1 MTRMALVGDIGGTN
15 ARFALVAP
23 GEFELQHIEALPT
36 EDYPTLSD
44 ALRAYIEKIGCEAP
58 KEACLAF
65 ACPTHQDEIKMTN
78 NPWTLSKKAFK
89 EEFELDTFKAINDF
103 TAQALGLPHIG
114 SDDLHQVGE
123 GDAAEGYARLVMGPG
138 TGLGVAGLAPSQ
150 RYWIP
155 ITGEG
160 GHASFAP
167 TDDIEIKLLQWFRE
181 RYDRVSVERI
191 LCGQGLLDLYTALA
205 EFDGRTPTCTTPA
218 EVTDAAKHGDA
229 PARDAVLR
237 FCRILGHAAGDVALT
252 LGARGGVYLV
262 GGVLPRF
269 LDILDDSDFRIA
281 FADKGRMGEYTA
293 GIATW
298 VVTAK
303 WTGLLGAAEALY
315 NEEVVA

>member
-1 MTRMALVGDIGGTN
+1 MSRMALVGDIGGTN
-15 ARFALVAP
+15 ARFALVTP
-23 GEFELQHIEALPT
+23 GEFELHHIEALPA
-36 EDYPTLSD
+36 EEYPTLSD
-44 ALRAYIEKIGCEAP
+44 ALRAYIEKVGCKMP

-65 ACPTHQDEIKMTN
+65 ACPTHEDEIKMTN
-78 NPWTLSKKAFK
+78 NPWVLSKKALK
-89 EEFELDTFKAINDF
+89 EEFAFDTFKAINDF

-123 GDAAEGYARLVMGPG
+123 GGSAEGCARLVIGPG

-155 ITGEG
+155 LTGEG

-167 TDDIEIKLLQWFRE
+167 TDDIEMKLLAWFRA
-181 RYDRVSVERI
+181 RYDRVSVERM

-205 EFDGRTPTCTTPA
+205 EFDGLTPTCTTPP
-218 EVTDAAKHGDA
+218 EVTEAAKQDDPLA
-229 PARDAVLR
+229 LNAVLR
-237 FCRILGHAAGDVALT
+237 FCRILGHTTGDVALT

-262 GGVLPRF
+262 GGILPRL

-281 FADKGRMGEYTA
+281 FADKGRMGGYTA

-315 NEEVVA
+315 NEEVST